1 MDEAEIR
8 KGVPLRNGDVV
19 WQILE
24 GECVILNPLEGTYFG
39 LNAVG
44 LSFWEEVDGARTVGE
59 ITDLLLDEYEVDRAT
74 LDRDILELV
83 GTMIENNL
91 LRLP

>member
-1 MDEAEIR
+1 MDEAEI
-8 KGVPLRNGDVV
+8 KKKIPLRNGDVV

-44 LSFWEEVDGARTVGE
+44 LSFWEKVDGARTVGE

-74 LDRDILELV
+74 LARDILELV